1 MINPIRLCYDMF
13 DDKNLSDSNLN
24 DFTSDFLVRLAN
36 NNPGAIYST
45 LITNTTT
52 KYTAYYGRM
61 ASEVQRLQI
70 KEALTVTKKEARDAA
85 EAKVSSLQGLVKF
98 KYGETS
104 AVYQEFYP
112 QGMDK
117 FYQAKDGDLAI
128 YLDAFVASAVTYL
141 TADYPAEVT
150 AITNLTT
157 AYKDAL
163 QAQNNAFS
171 LVDNV
176 ITGKREDRKA
186 LTEQLTFN
194 FLTIAANNIDNPEK
208 FEDYFDP
215 AYLPISEAPRTYGS
229 IINSFTTITAIP
241 AGRITRSSNL
251 TVENK
256 GNGELVFSI
265 NNTADTVNPNAQLTL
280 QPGQRVRFA
289 ENLPVFDRYFLI
301 VQNNTS
307 ENGLWHAEVD

>member
-1 MINPIRLCYDMF
+1 MINPIRLCYDLF
-13 DDKNLSDSNLN
+13 NDEKFSDSNLN
-24 DFTSDFLVRLAN
+24 DFSSDFLVRLAN

-70 KEALTVTKKEARDAA
+70 KEALTVTKKEARNAA
-85 EAKVSSLQGLVKF
+85 EAKVGSLQGLVKY
-98 KYGETS
+98 KYGEGS

-112 QGMDK
+112 QGMEK
-117 FYQAKDGDLAI
+117 FYKAKDGDLAI
-128 YLDAFVASAVTYL
+128 YLDGFVASAVTYL
-141 TADYPAEVT
+141 TADYPTEVT
-150 AITNLTT
+150 AITALTT

-186 LTEQLTFN
+186 LTEQLTLN
-194 FLTIAANNIDNPEK
+194 FLTIAGNNIDNPEK

-215 AYLPISEAPRTYGS
+215 AYLPISEAPRTYNGMVNA
-229 IINSFTTITAIP
+229 NSTITAIP

-251 TVENK
+251 TLENK
-256 GNGELVFSI
+256 GNNGLVFSLNNQADII
-265 NNTADTVNPNAQLTL
+265 NPDTQLTL
-280 QPGQRVRFA
+280 QPGQRMHFA
-289 ENLPVFDRYFLI
+289 ENLPVFERYFLNI
-301 VQNNTS
+301 QNNSS
-307 ENGLWHAEVD
+307 ENGLWHAEID

>member
-1 MINPIRLCYDMF
+1 MINPTRLCYDLF

-24 DFTSDFLVRLAN
+24 DFSSDFLVRLAN

-45 LITNTTT
+45 LISNTTA

-85 EAKVSSLQGLVKF
+85 VAKVGSLQGLVKY
-98 KYGETS
+98 KYGEGS
-104 AVYQEFYP
+104 AAYQEFYP
-112 QGMDK
+112 QGMEK
-117 FYQAKDGDLAI
+117 FYKAKDGDLAI
-128 YLDAFVASAVTYL
+128 YLDGFVASAVTYL

-150 AITNLTT
+150 AITALTT

-186 LTEQLTFN
+186 LTEQLTLN
-194 FLTIAANNIDNPEK
+194 FLTIAGNNIDNPEK

-215 AYLPISEAPRTYGS
+215 AYLPITEAPRTYNG
-229 IINSFTTITAIP
+229 IINANTTITAIP

-251 TVENK
+251 TFENK
-256 GNGELVFSI
+256 GNTPLTFSI
-265 NNTADTVNPNAQLTL
+265 SGTAGTIDPIAQLTL
-280 QPGQRVRFA
+280 APGQRIHFS
-289 ENLPVFDRYFLI
+289 ENLPVFDRYFLNI
-301 VQNNTS
+301 QNNS
-307 ENGLWHAEVD
+307 PENGLWHAEVD